1 MTAEQEKKARW
12 YAVHT
17 YSGYENTVK
26 RNLLQR
32 VEALNM
38 TDKIFEVLIP
48 EERQI
53 ILRGEKKVEK
63 KESVY
68 PGYVLVKMIADQDSW
83 FVVRNTPRVTGFVG
97 AGTDPV
103 PLSEEEVSKILSYK
117 EEGPVNY
124 QSEFS
129 KGDLVKVI
137 DGPFKDTEGR
147 INEILEEEFR
157 VSVLVPMFGRE
168 TAITLDFA
176 QIRKV

>member
-1 MTAEQEKKARW
+1 MEKQKAQW
-12 YAVHT
+12 YAIHT

-26 RNLLQR
+26 RNLMQR
-32 VEALNM
+32 VETLNM

-53 ILRGEKKVEK
+53 ILRGSKKIEK
-63 KESVY
+63 KENVY
-68 PGYVLVKMIADQDSW
+68 PGYVMVKMIADKDSW

-103 PLSEEEVSKILSYK
+103 PLKDEEVKKLLSYQDEK
-117 EEGPVNY
+117 HVNY
-124 QSEFS
+124 QSEYS
-129 KGDLVKVI
+129 IGDLIHVI

-147 INEILEEEFR
+147 IDEINKEEFK
-157 VSVLVPMFGRE
+157 VKVLVPMFGRE
-168 TAITLDFA
+168 TGIILDFA